1 MTSSAQLEREA
12 EATRGQ
18 VAGTLNELRERIT
31 PGQLMD
37 QAADYAKASGGG
49 DFVRNLGRQMADN
62 PLPVCLIGAGMAWL
76 MLANGSRSGGLID
89 QLRLVLDEDAQ
100 DASGEARR
108 LRWLSVGSLIAGIVC
123 AAAIVTTTRAA
134 IDGLSDALGLS

>member
-37 QAADYAKASGGG
+37 QAVDYAKTSGGG

-76 MLANGSRSGGLID
+76 MLANGSRSATAARIRERVSGLAN
-89 QLRLVLDEDAQ
+89 QAGDAIGR
-100 DASGEARR
+100 AGE
-108 LRWLSVGSLIAGIVC
+108 S
-123 AAAIVTTTRAA
+123 
-134 IDGLSDALGLS
+134 